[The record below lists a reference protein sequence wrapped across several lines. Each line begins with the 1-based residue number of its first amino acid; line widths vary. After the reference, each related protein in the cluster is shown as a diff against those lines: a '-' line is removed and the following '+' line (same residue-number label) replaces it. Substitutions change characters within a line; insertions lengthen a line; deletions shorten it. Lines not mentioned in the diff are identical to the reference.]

1 MELDQFKELW
11 QQDLPGKGHDLEILK
26 SLLDK
31 KSSSP
36 VAKMKRN
43 LNIELWVILLSYGSM
58 ILFYFIA
65 FDGRMSEISWFMLF
79 IGGLFILYY
88 LRKLKLLRE
97 MECLA
102 CQVKSNL
109 EKQIQSLEKY
119 IRFYLIAG
127 TALVPFSVLFFW
139 WLFRMKLRHIPDQSI
154 FYTNPLNPWWKAAL
168 AWVLLTAGLTFLLF
182 HLNRWYVRKLY
193 GRHVDKLKSVL
204 REMEGED

>member
-1 MELDQFKELW
+1 MELDQLKELW
-11 QQDLPGKGHDLEILK
+11 QQDIPGKGHDLDKLK

-58 ILFYFIA
+58 SLFYFIA
-65 FDGRMSEISWFMLF
+65 FEGRMREISWFMLF

-88 LRKLKLLRE
+88 LRKQKLLRE

-127 TALVPFSVLFFW
+127 TALVPLSVLFFS
-139 WLFRMKLRHIPDQSI
+139 WLFRMKLRQIPDQSI
-154 FYTNPLNPWWKAAL
+154 FYTSPANPWWKAAL
-168 AWVLLTAGLTFLLF
+168 AWILLTAGLTFLLF
-182 HLNRWYVRKLY
+182 HLNKWYVRKLY
-193 GRHVDKLKSVL
+193 GRHVEKLKSVL

>member
-11 QQDLPGKGHDLEILK
+11 QQDLPGKGHDLEKLK

-65 FDGRMSEISWFMLF
+65 FNGRMREVSWFMLF
-79 IGGLFILYY
+79 IGGLFVLYY
-88 LRKLKLLRE
+88 LRKQKLLRE

-127 TALVPFSVLFFW
+127 TALVPLSVLFFW

-154 FYTNPLNPWWKAAL
+154 FYTNPANPWWRAAM
-168 AWVLLTAGLTFLLF
+168 AWILLTAGLTFLLF
-182 HLNRWYVRKLY
+182 HLNKWYVRKLY
-193 GRHVDKLKSVL
+193 GRHVEKLRSVL